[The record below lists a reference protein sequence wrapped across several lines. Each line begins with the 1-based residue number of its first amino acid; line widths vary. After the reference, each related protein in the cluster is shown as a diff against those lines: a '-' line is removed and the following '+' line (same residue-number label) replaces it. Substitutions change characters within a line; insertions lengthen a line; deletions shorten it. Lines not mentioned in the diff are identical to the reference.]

1 MRLRIFH
8 FGFLVCGFRPA
19 HCSLISAI
27 PTMRFSV
34 LIPLLSLFFAGC
46 VSTTD
51 FQAMRSDINQ
61 LKRENQE
68 IKKVLSDT
76 KRVKEDSFSALRESQ
91 SSLLS
96 QVNDISRELQVL
108 RGRFDENKFTVEKS
122 LKDSSIERD
131 LLRAQ
136 INTLEARA
144 KDMQGRTVKGGDAGV
159 VPSKAESQVKKEEEQ
174 TSEASLKRAG
184 TDGEGIEDNPVSA
197 YEAAYTLYEE
207 KHYREARERFG
218 SFIKKFPKAALAGNA
233 QFWIAE
239 TYYAE
244 KDFES
249 AILEYEKLIKTYPGN
264 EKIPGAIYKQG
275 LSFLELKDRKTAKVI
290 FQRLIESYPSSKY
303 AEMAKKKVAEIDRKQ
318 PSSKR

>member
-1 MRLRIFH
+1 
-8 FGFLVCGFRPA
+8 
-19 HCSLISAI
+19 
-27 PTMRFSV
+27 
-34 LIPLLSLFFAGC
+34 
-46 VSTTD
+46 
-51 FQAMRSDINQ
+51 MRSDINQ
-61 LKRENQE
+61 LKKENQE
-68 IKKVLSDT
+68 IKRTLSDT
-76 KRVKEDSFSALRESQ
+76 KRGKEDSFTALRESQ

-96 QVNDISRELQVL
+96 QVNDISRELQTL
-108 RGRFDENKFTVEKS
+108 RGKFDENKFTVEKS

-136 INTLEARA
+136 LNTLESRV

-159 VPSKAESQVKKEEEQ
+159 VPSKVTESKERKEDEQAGEAPLKKP
-174 TSEASLKRAG
+174 R

-207 KHYREARERFG
+207 KHYREARERFS

-264 EKIPGAIYKQG
+264 EKVPGAIYKQG
-275 LSFLELKDRKTAKVI
+275 LSFLELKDKKTAKVI
-290 FQRLIESYPSSKY
+290 FQRLIESYPGSKH

-318 PSSKR
+318 PSSKATRSQ